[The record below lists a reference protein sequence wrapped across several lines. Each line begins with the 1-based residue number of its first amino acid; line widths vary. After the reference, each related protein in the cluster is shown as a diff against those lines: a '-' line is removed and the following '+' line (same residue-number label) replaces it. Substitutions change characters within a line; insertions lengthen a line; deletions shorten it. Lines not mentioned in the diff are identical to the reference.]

1 MGCSE
6 GALAEV
12 GAGRLRP
19 EDLRRSRPAQN
30 REKKMPGRENSRC
43 EGLDVGKSFF

>member
-1 MGCSE
+1 MGWSE

-30 REKKMPGRENSRC
+30 REKKMPAERTAG
-43 EGLDVGKSFF
+43 VKV

>member
-1 MGCSE
+1 MGWSE

-19 EDLRRSRPAQN
+19 EDVRRSRPAKN
-30 REKKMPGRENSRC
+30 REEKMPGRENSKC
-43 EGLDVGKSFF
+43 EGLDVGKNFV